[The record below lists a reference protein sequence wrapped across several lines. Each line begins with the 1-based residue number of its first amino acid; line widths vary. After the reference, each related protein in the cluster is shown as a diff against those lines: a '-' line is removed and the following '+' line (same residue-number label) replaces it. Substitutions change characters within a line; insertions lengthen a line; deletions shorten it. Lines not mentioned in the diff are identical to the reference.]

1 MEPREIWA
9 PKQRFRS
16 LELLL
21 DLCDWSLPERV
32 LSISCSD
39 AIATKLK
46 TKVEILLLYFG
57 QLESIVIN
65 NEVVHRTLPVILDP
79 PKHDIKLE
87 RVEMD
92 LTEWVA
98 IPLYHMKRD

>member
-21 DLCDWSLPERV
+21 SLCDWSLQERA
-32 LSISCSD
+32 LSISGSE

-57 QLESIVIN
+57 QLESIAIN

-79 PKHDIKLE
+79 PKRDIKLE
-87 RVEMD
+87 RVEID
-92 LTEWVA
+92 LT
-98 IPLYHMKRD
+98 K

>member
-1 MEPREIWA
+1 
-9 PKQRFRS
+9 
-16 LELLL
+16 
-21 DLCDWSLPERV
+21 
-32 LSISCSD
+32 
-39 AIATKLK
+39 
-46 TKVEILLLYFG
+46 
-57 QLESIVIN
+57 LESIVIN

>member
-39 AIATKLK
+39 AIAAKLK
-46 TKVEILLLYFG
+46 TKVE
-57 QLESIVIN
+57 
-65 NEVVHRTLPVILDP
+65 
-79 PKHDIKLE
+79 
-87 RVEMD
+87 M
-92 LTEWVA
+92 
-98 IPLYHMKRD
+98 